1 MATWHTGAAWRVVNS
16 LNQLNAQLRNFAPHA
31 VPPATNANAWGSIA
45 DDAHSTSSD
54 HYPHYYGALGSTAV
68 VCARDFP
75 HAPVLGLD
83 GGAVTEAI
91 RMARPAACQYVIF
104 NRRITG
110 VNYGWTWHTYTGS
123 DPHDTHFH
131 VSSVHDGRADS
142 TTAWALPGAISGAA
156 MTDLSAQNAEFAATA
171 AVRGD
176 ATFVLNAG
184 AYKGTNVL
192 HQKLDAL
199 VAAVA
204 AVAKAQGIAQA
215 DLDALEARPEA
226 TLTDAQIGL
235 IADRLIA
242 SNTNGLTAA
251 DHAGVLADVKQALR
265 EGATA

>member
-1 MATWHTGAAWRVVNS
+1 MPTWHTGQAWRVVTA

-45 DDAHSTSSD
+45 DDEHSTSSD
-54 HYPHYYGALGSTAV
+54 HYPKFIAALGATAV
-68 VCARDFP
+68 VTARDFP
-75 HAPVLGLD
+75 HAPALGLN
-83 GGAVTEAI
+83 GAAVTEAI
-91 RMARPAACQYVIF
+91 RIARPAACQYVIF

-110 VNYGWTWHTYTGS
+110 VSYGWQWHSYSGD

-131 VSSVHDGRADS
+131 VSAVHDARADS
-142 TTAWALPGAISGAA
+142 TAPWPLPGQPSGGTVA
-156 MTDLSAQNAEFAATA
+156 DLAAQNAEFASTA

-176 ATFVLNAG
+176 ATFTLNAG

-192 HQKLDAL
+192 HQKLDAIG
-199 VAAVA
+199 AALA

-215 DLDALEARPEA
+215 DLDALETRPA
-226 TLTDAQIGL
+226 ASLTEQQIAL